1 MSQKQCLW
9 EPMLLQIENV
19 GSFPLIIYTF
29 NHGQIEDCSQELC
42 HLITLQMPNKIPF
55 NVFWKLFAPTF
66 GKTGQQY
73 TLPFLQRFYTDQTR
87 RVHLGSNTRM
97 TSCRRNWT
105 VVKRVTLS
113 SPFRIWWISQND
125 IIETLW
131 YVQLYPSNLQHWQ
144 HRDGYQQALL
154 WEQ

>member
-1 MSQKQCLW
+1 MKTTIIIFYSNFAQVQKVSRWLTFP
-9 EPMLLQIENV
+9 EPMLA
-19 GSFPLIIYTF
+19 PLHAMHPFRI
-29 NHGQIEDCSQELC
+29 L
-42 HLITLQMPNKIPF
+42 LPLQMPNKIPF
-55 NVFWKLFAPTF
+55 NVFWKLCAPTF

-73 TLPFLQRFYTDQTR
+73 NLPFLQRFYTDQTR
-87 RVHLGSNTRM
+87 RVHPGSNTRM

-131 YVQLYPSNLQHWQ
+131 YAQLYPSNLQHWQ